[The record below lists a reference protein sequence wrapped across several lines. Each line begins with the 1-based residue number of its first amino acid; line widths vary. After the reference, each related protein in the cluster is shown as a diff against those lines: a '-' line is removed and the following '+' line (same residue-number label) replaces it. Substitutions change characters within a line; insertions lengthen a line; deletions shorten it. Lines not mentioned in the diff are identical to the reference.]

1 MINTAFAARIKKLSD
16 AELEGEASAAY
27 NSAYGESF
35 GNDHEAHADAI
46 QAYEMLARESKNRR
60 TLK

>member
-1 MINTAFAARIKKLSD
+1 MINTAFADRIKKLSD
-16 AELEGEASAAY
+16 AELEGEESAAY
-27 NSAYGESF
+27 NGAYGESF

-46 QAYEMLARESKNRR
+46 QEYEMLARERKNRR